1 MRFERIGSIILGA
14 GLAFA
19 LVACGDDGSASTS
32 GTGGSASTTGS
43 AGEGGASTSASTGQ
57 GGDATTTATT
67 GATTTAT
74 TGATTA
80 ATTGAGQGGGGGG
93 GGTLPTQ
100 AECTTECAAAQAG
113 NCTVIMGDCSM
124 CCGALLA
131 IAQPSGCSDELSAYY
146 ACVSG
151 NDPVCNGDCTME
163 QNGLVMCAQ
172 TYCLG
177 NLGDPSCQTLLDC
190 GNAG

>member
-1 MRFERIGSIILGA
+1 MRFERIGSIILGT

-19 LVACGDDGSASTS
+19 LAACGDDGSTSTS
-32 GTGGSASTTGS
+32 GTGGSASTSGS
-43 AGEGGASTSASTGQ
+43 GGEGGASTSASTGQ

-93 GGTLPTQ
+93 TLPTQ

-113 NCTVIMGDCSM
+113 NCTVITGDCSM

-151 NDPVCNGDCTME
+151 NDPVCNGDCTTE
-163 QNGLVMCAQ
+163 QDGLVMCAQ

-177 NLGDPSCQTLLDC
+177 NFGDPACQTLLGC